1 MRMLARS
8 RRCRRSAPIQGV
20 QERYRVLEG
29 YRESAR
35 TVGSTFEFMLRTRT
49 ASGNQE
55 KVVRARPWLQYRR
68 ESDACP
74 FGQRWKS
81 VGNQDGDCRA
91 CNSERVR
98 QVSIRPPLCATRSS
112 SVTL

>member
-29 YRESAR
+29 YRESAQ

-49 ASGNQE
+49 TSGNQE

-74 FGQRWKS
+74 FGQSWKRESDACPFGQSWKS
-81 VGNQDGDCRA
+81 VGNQDG
-91 CNSERVR
+91 
-98 QVSIRPPLCATRSS
+98 
-112 SVTL
+112 